1 MGRLGC
7 LPLLIVLFLI
17 IALPIFFIGM
27 LNTALVKL
35 HLNAPGAMLV
45 IVGIMVGSVV
55 NIPIA
60 RIPRGDDVPVQ
71 QPPPFWPPG
80 MWPAPREM
88 PKETVVAVNLGGCII
103 PSSLAIYELLYLI
116 ADGSALPALA
126 AAVAATTLVCYL
138 LARPVAGLGILM
150 PGLVPALVA
159 ALMALML
166 APASAPPVAF
176 IAGVA
181 GPLVGAD
188 LLHLREMTRTASAI
202 VSVGGAGT
210 FDGILLSGIVAAYLA

>member
-7 LPLLIVLFLI
+7 LPLAVVLFLM

-71 QPPPFWPPG
+71 QPPPFLPPW
-80 MWPAPREM
+80 MRPAPQPM
-88 PKETVVAVNLGGCII
+88 AKETVVAVNLGGCII
-103 PSSLAIYELLYLI
+103 PSSLAIYELMYLI
-116 ADGSALPALA
+116 ADGSALAALA
-126 AAVAATTLVCYL
+126 AAVAMLFFTYACWIWPAMAAAAVALGKVGFSWKASLPWMRVIC
-138 LARPVAGLGILM
+138 AGRRPFRFV
-150 PGLVPALVA
+150 
-159 ALMALML
+159 
-166 APASAPPVAF
+166 
-176 IAGVA
+176 
-181 GPLVGAD
+181 
-188 LLHLREMTRTASAI
+188 
-202 VSVGGAGT
+202 
-210 FDGILLSGIVAAYLA
+210 